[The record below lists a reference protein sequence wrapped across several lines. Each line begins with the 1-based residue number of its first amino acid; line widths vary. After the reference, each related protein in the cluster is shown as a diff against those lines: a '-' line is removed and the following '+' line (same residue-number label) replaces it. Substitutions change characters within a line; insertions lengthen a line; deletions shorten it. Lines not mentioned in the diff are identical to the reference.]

1 MSLFRLLRDYITA
14 LRAQTAATVEATAA
28 ANRALSDAAW
38 ERYRRNREQT
48 IHQHGHGHA
57 VGNASLSGAA
67 CE

>member
-1 MSLFRLLRDYITA
+1 MTLFRLLRDYIAA

-38 ERYRRNREQT
+38 ERYRRNRA
-48 IHQHGHGHA
+48 GHA
-57 VGNASLSGAA
+57 HHHLDHCSGNASMPGA